1 MQFMRLK
8 LIPAKMFFAK
18 LFFGKHDPFATKTM
32 NKTETR
38 DYGYF
43 ITGIRRLKEQLKEL
57 L

>member
-18 LFFGKHDPFATKTM
+18 LFFGRHEQFATKTM

-38 DYGYF
+38 DYAYF
-43 ITGIRRLKEQLKEL
+43 YTGIRRLKEQLKEL

>member
-8 LIPAKMFFAK
+8 LIPAKMFFAN
-18 LFFGKHDPFATKTM
+18 LFFGRHEQFATKTM

-38 DYGYF
+38 DYAYF
-43 ITGIRRLKEQLKEL
+43 YTGIRRLKEQLKEL